1 MAECRSETS
10 FKSYTFSF
18 EWTVNNLDARLENPC
33 KLTSPEFSSPAGAKP
48 PTKWQLAVFLHP
60 DERSSDA
67 ATDRNTIPKFSN
79 VFALQGGSAQLAGMV
94 PGFSRP
100 FGSGSIGGF
109 NLQQTAVQ
117 TEWSVQQYIGIE
129 AKRRRAGD
137 STTPATTAL
146 TSPSGVHNKTDKQA
160 DQDEEGIW
168 TEAKLQPPKVNKK
181 TFSSA
186 SMPLLT
192 SFTVNE
198 DSSSAGK
205 EVASSLGPMKLY
217 FSGKSGTSQQ
227 SAAKLSDNMIF
238 KHVLPRSEVQNSHSV
253 VFNCQITVW
262 SLDSPKH
269 EKHTSLQPTALGSPE
284 FNLSNIMKEARKNGH
299 FTDVT
304 LVVAGEKEFKAHK
317 VVLATQSQFFKT
329 KFESRWS
336 SGAGQQHCNNRIE
349 MTDVPANVMEAV
361 LSYMYTGTVT
371 NGIDEIATE
380 TLTTAEDYGLEGL
393 RRMCEASLAKTLT
406 SESVVDML
414 IFADNHNAVDLRKEC
429 IKYISSNASIVR
441 NSEGWK
447 KLNDPNIYQRF
458 GFEILE
464 AIAKRV

>member
-1 MAECRSETS
+1 M
-10 FKSYTFSF
+10 
-18 EWTVNNLDARLENPC
+18 NNLDARLENPC
-33 KLTSPEFSSPAGAKP
+33 KLTSPEFSSPAGSEP

-60 DERSSDA
+60 DERSRERTTS
-67 ATDRNTIPKFSN
+67 TYMTRTPFS
-79 VFALQGGSAQLAGMV
+79 
-94 PGFSRP
+94 
-100 FGSGSIGGF
+100 
-109 NLQQTAVQ
+109 AVACAR
-117 TEWSVQQYIGIE
+117 EQYIGIE
-129 AKRRRAGD
+129 VIRCRASHD
-137 STTPATTAL
+137 VSVSYVINAQPLA
-146 TSPSGVHNKTDKQA
+146 SPSAVQNTTDKQV
-160 DQDEEGIW
+160 DQDEEDIW
-168 TEAKLQPPKVNKK
+168 AEAKLQPPKLNKK
-181 TFSSA
+181 
-186 SMPLLT
+186 
-192 SFTVNE
+192 
-198 DSSSAGK
+198 SSSAGK
-205 EVASSLGPMKLY
+205 EVASSLGPMKLSVSSAY
-217 FSGKSGTSQQ
+217 ATAMAAEKDIMKMVQ
-227 SAAKLSDNMIF
+227 SRAHEYVVDNMIF
-238 KHVLPRSEVQNSHSV
+238 KHVLPLSEVQNSHSV

-269 EKHTSLQPTALGSPE
+269 EQHTSLQPTALGACKC
-284 FNLSNIMKEARKNGH
+284 NLSNIMEEARKNGH

-304 LVVAGEKEFKAHK
+304 LVVAREKEFKAHK

-336 SGAGQQHCNNRIE
+336 SDAGQQHCNNRIE

-380 TLTTAEDYGLEGL
+380 MLTTAEEYGLEGL

-406 SESVVDML
+406 SESVIDML